1 MEPHEGSLCLSTF
14 NCRSVKSSVPEVSQL
29 CAKCDILLLQ
39 EHWRLPNELDFLNN
53 IHPDFLAFGQ
63 SSVDISDIVL
73 IGRPYG
79 GTAILYKKS
88 FSSCV
93 TRLYSSDPR
102 VTAISLRLQTKIG
115 PVLIVCVYMPTD
127 DGTADCIEEFIA
139 TCANVSALYAESNAV
154 HLVVAG
160 DFNCQ
165 PTSRFYQTFTS
176 FNDDN
181 KLLFTDTSRLC
192 NAFTYCNDAASHFS
206 WIDHVLCTRGLNSFV
221 SSCDVLYEFITSD
234 HKPLFVGFD
243 NIMHMEQSLP
253 PAVQMVKHRTVAD
266 WGHVDDVNIM
276 HYQSELD
283 VSLMS
288 LNVPYV

>member
-1 MEPHEGSLCLSTF
+1 
-14 NCRSVKSSVPEVSQL
+14 
-29 CAKCDILLLQ
+29 
-39 EHWRLPNELDFLNN
+39 
-53 IHPDFLAFGQ
+53 
-63 SSVDISDIVL
+63 
-73 IGRPYG
+73 
-79 GTAILYKKS
+79 
-88 FSSCV
+88 
-93 TRLYSSDPR
+93 
-102 VTAISLRLQTKIG
+102 
-115 PVLIVCVYMPTD
+115 MPTD

-176 FNDDN
+176 FIDDN
-181 KLLFTDTSRLC
+181 KLLCTDTSRLC

-253 PAVQMVKHRTVAD
+253 PAVRMVKYRTVAD

-276 HYQSELD
+276 HYQSEVD
-283 VSLMS
+283 VSLRS
-288 LNVPYV
+288 LNVPSLTVLGRESHSNCVALVSHY